1 MTILKRSTLLFL
13 LFLLPFCVQA
23 QEEWYEGATHNG
35 VFHSEEWH
43 RDSASKAEAERM
55 FRVDSLQ
62 ATFDKM
68 VPAQKIDFLIEVG
81 DILFQKGRYQ
91 AAEEAYQNAKD
102 IEPMPLRYCDIKH
115 RMLRAIKGTGEG
127 SDNFARSVLY
137 DKECEPWTSEERC
150 MAMELYIKNFMN
162 AWQYEPMQKYAD
174 SVRILCGHEPY
185 IKGYAEMVKQIPP
198 PPKPPETYKEWMS
211 DAYDKRNSKDY
222 QGAIES
228 YKKARNFTNIY
239 EEKYLTYNYTTG
251 VLIDQGLSDSAIAYL
266 RHLPSLISLN
276 QHDKCATI
284 QYIGEIY
291 YDEMKY
297 QKSITELLKALS
309 LSTSPMQRSNISKE
323 LSDAY
328 YKIGDRIN
336 GLKYYK
342 MAQ

>member
-13 LFLLPFCVQA
+13 LFLLPICVQA

-35 VFHSEEWH
+35 VYHSEEWH
-43 RDSASKAEAERM
+43 RDSASKAETDRKT
-55 FRVDSLQ
+55 RVDSLQ
-62 ATFDKM
+62 AAFDTM
-68 VPAQKIDFLIEVG
+68 SPAHQIDYLIDLGDQFVKQERFQTAVDVYINAKNIEVH
-81 DILFQKGRYQ
+81 
-91 AAEEAYQNAKD
+91 
-102 IEPMPLRYCDIKH
+102 PVRYCDIKH
-115 RMLRAIKGTGEG
+115 RMLIAIKGTGEG
-127 SDNFARSVLY
+127 SENFARSVLY
-137 DKECEPWTSEERC
+137 DKECEPWTNDERC

-174 SVRILCGHEPY
+174 SVRILCGHEPD

-211 DAYDKRNSKDY
+211 DAYDKKKSMDY
-222 QGAIES
+222 RGAIDS
-228 YKKARNFTNIY
+228 YKKARNATDIY
-239 EEKYLTYNYTTG
+239 EEKYLTYNYTAG
-251 VLIDQGLSDSAIAYL
+251 MLIDQGLTDSAISYL
-266 RHLPSLISLN
+266 RRLPSLISLN

-291 YDEMKY
+291 YNDMKY
-297 QKSITELLKALS
+297 QKAISELLKALP
-309 LSTSPMQRSNISKE
+309 LSTSPTQRSTISKE